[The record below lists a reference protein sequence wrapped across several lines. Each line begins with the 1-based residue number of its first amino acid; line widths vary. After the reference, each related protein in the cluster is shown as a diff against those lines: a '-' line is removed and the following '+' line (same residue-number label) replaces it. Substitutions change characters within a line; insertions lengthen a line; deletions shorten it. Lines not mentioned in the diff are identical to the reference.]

1 MYRLKSI
8 LLGLIVSIA
17 AVDAWAVNELMVH
30 PTRIIFEENTR
41 TAQVD
46 LINSGSETAIYRIS
60 LIQRRM
66 TETGD
71 FVSIDEPL
79 PGERF
84 ADDMIRFSPRQV
96 VLEPGIA
103 QAVRL
108 QLRKPAELES
118 GEYRSHLLF
127 QVLPSPVPESPVD
140 EASRRLPSD
149 GVDIELTAIYSISI
163 PVIVRHGEQTVD
175 VSIRELALRQT
186 EQGPPSLSFILDRH
200 GSRSIYGD
208 ITVYLTSGGGPER
221 VVAHANGVA
230 VYTPNSLRRAV
241 VPLTALPNGAPA
253 GQLRVTFEERPEQR
267 DGVRAEGRL
276 TLQ

>member
-1 MYRLKSI
+1 MHRLKRS
-8 LLGLIVSIA
+8 LLGLILAIA
-17 AVDAWAVNELMVH
+17 AIDAWAVNELMIH
-30 PTRIIFEENTR
+30 PTRIMFEGNTR

-71 FVSIDEPL
+71 FVSIEEPL

-84 ADDMIRFSPRQV
+84 ADAMIRFSPRQV
-96 VLEPGIA
+96 VLEPGVA

-108 QLRKPAELES
+108 QLRKPADLDS

-127 QVLPSPVPESPVD
+127 QVLPPPVPESPVD
-140 EASRRLPSD
+140 GSSEHGRPD
-149 GVDIELTAIYSISI
+149 EVEINLTAIYSISI

-175 VSIRELALRQT
+175 VSIRDLALHQP
-186 EQGPPSLSFILDRH
+186 EQGPPSVSFILDRR
-200 GSRSIYGD
+200 GSRSVYGD

-221 VVAHANGVA
+221 VIARANGVA

-241 VPLTALPNGAPA
+241 VPLATLPNGVPS

-267 DGVRAEGRL
+267 EAARAEGRL
-276 TLQ
+276 TVQ